1 MNKALR
7 KLRRS
12 LLPAALLLAC
22 SMPALAQD
30 APPGQEVSAEAKA
43 VLERMTTYMKGLQ
56 AYTIQAHGTRD
67 EVIDHGFKLQHNE
80 TASLQVQRPN
90 KMRAVVSGDLR
101 NREFVYDGATITID
115 SPDDNVYATTPATDN
130 LGTLIGDLLDRGVEL
145 PLIDVL
151 YQATAGTLL
160 ENVRTGQLVGDSE
173 SDVSVHVLGPA
184 FRVERDEI
192 DRRAGLASRVVGA
205 SQLVLEEVTR
215 ELTAVPGGVRS
226 TDPRGRQ
233 CAADGVDGVIVQLPE
248 LFGRAAPVADV
259 RLVPGLPVPLF
270 DFGASVLLDAMPGPR
285 VNQVPP
291 FLVVGRRVRPA
302 RVDLLVLRQRS
313 P

>member
-67 EVIDHGFKLQHNE
+67 EVIDHGYKLQHNE

-90 KMRAVVSGDLR
+90 KMRAEVSGDLR

-173 SDVSVHVLGPA
+173 VEGVACDHLA
-184 FRVERDEI
+184 FRQTDTDWQLWVEKGARPLPRKIVITTRDEVGDPQFQAVMTWNVQPKFDKDSFTFEPPKDANHI
-192 DRRAGLASRVVGA
+192 QFVQPEVFLAG
-205 SQLVLEEVTR
+205 
-215 ELTAVPGGVRS
+215 
-226 TDPRGRQ
+226 DK
-233 CAADGVDGVIVQLPE
+233 
-248 LFGRAAPVADV
+248 
-259 RLVPGLPVPLF
+259 
-270 DFGASVLLDAMPGPR
+270 
-285 VNQVPP
+285 
-291 FLVVGRRVRPA
+291 
-302 RVDLLVLRQRS
+302 
-313 P
+313 